1 MLGGRGN
8 NCAYR
13 VQYTFFKG
21 HSWGNEN
28 SLSKILINIIVWMAS
43 PLNVGSAL
51 INNGG
56 LNLQGIFFIK

>member
-13 VQYTFFKG
+13 VQCTFFKG

-28 SLSKILINIIVWMAS
+28 SLSKNPNQYHSLNAS
-43 PLNVGSAL
+43 PLNVGSVL

-56 LNLQGIFFIK
+56 LNLQGIFLVK